1 MKQLIK
7 IAMAAVLLASCS
19 NSEIPRGWVG
29 NYFSAD
35 GSWQC
40 SLFEDVALYQNDV
53 WQYQSV
59 TKKDTTLS
67 VTIINGS
74 KTVNLD
80 FAGRYIAFQNELKEN
95 GKVVAIT
102 RERPQLVDAKYSVN
116 GELLGHVC
124 RNYVGQALSWAPHCD
139 SVCGIE
145 PQKRIEPE
153 IETPD
158 GTIGEAVVRLY
169 LHNSFRGIRSVERI
183 GLFLNDDCRIVYD
196 NRLETAKRK
205 MEVVRKDKHGKMFEV
220 KIPVDGVADFHF
232 EREFLESGYEDLL
245 KFYFSG
251 ALDYMVKQGDTV
263 LVVVEQSKSNWY
275 NGGNLYRG
283 LSPFGKVIVS
293 PRTDSLKT
301 EEDYLAA
308 AQLFTDSVMNV
319 FANVDCAAFSPY
331 KAQLRNHLA
340 YYTGRVMMTFF
351 IHRKLQNGETVSDEF
366 VEKLKS
372 QCPIDDAAILKTSE
386 SVKYAIEYIE
396 LFSGKAKYEPSGA
409 TSFDV
414 KLPEDAIK
422 LGFSPKVADL
432 LATRALLQKMRFSRN
447 GFRGGLV
454 TDDEFYSQLA
464 KIKSPDY
471 RNCLETRYKDFA
483 EVRSYVSRAKNER
496 NLTDADFENFKNLTD
511 TTMSLIL
518 RDIQAGRTKIDA
530 QPPFYEYFYDISTFL
545 APNIYSFPY
554 AYLIDKD
561 NNNAVIDSAYSSVAY
576 FIFDNLTP
584 GKKYAVAYCGDTA
597 QFRPS
602 DENYVGFSYK
612 PGHSGKAS
620 KLVMQY

>member
-1 MKQLIK
+1 MKKLVL
-7 IAMAAVLLASCS
+7 AMMAAVMLASCS
-19 NSEIPRGWVG
+19 NSEIPKDWVG
-29 NYFSAD
+29 SYFSAD

-40 SLFEDVALYQNDV
+40 SLFEDVALFQNDV

-59 TKKDTTLS
+59 TKADTTLH
-67 VTIINGS
+67 VTITNGE

-80 FAGRYIAFQNELKEN
+80 FVGRFIAFKNTVSEN
-95 GKVVAIT
+95 GRVVWT
-102 RERPQLVDAKYSVN
+102 SREKPQLVDAKYSVD
-116 GELLGHVC
+116 GKLLGHVC
-124 RNYVGQALSWAPHCD
+124 HNSVGQALSWAPHCD

-153 IETPD
+153 IGTPD

-183 GLFLNDDCRIVYD
+183 GLFLNDECRIVFD

-205 MEVVRKDKHGKMFEV
+205 MEVVRKDKHGKLFEV

-232 EREFLESGYEDLL
+232 ERENSESGYDGVT
-245 KFYFSG
+245 KFYFGG
-251 ALDYMVKQGDTV
+251 AIDYMVKQGDTV
-263 LVVVEQSKSNWY
+263 LVVAEHQKQSSL

-283 LSPFGKVIVS
+283 LSPYGQVLVT

-301 EEDYLAA
+301 EDDYWNM
-308 AQLFTDSVMNV
+308 AQSFTDSVMSK
-319 FANVDCAAFSPY
+319 FANVDCAAFSLY
-331 KAQLRNHLA
+331 KAQLRNQMA

-351 IHRKLQNGETVSDEF
+351 IHRKLQNGEAVSDEF
-366 VEKLKS
+366 LNKLKS
-372 QCPIDDAAILKTSE
+372 QCPIDDTSILRTAA
-386 SVKYAIEYIE
+386 SVGYAMDYINF
-396 LFSGKAKYEPSGA
+396 FSGKAKYEPSGA

-447 GFRGGLV
+447 GFRGGLM

-464 KIKSPDY
+464 KIMSPDY

-518 RDIQAGRTKIDA
+518 RDIQAGRTKIDV

-545 APNIYSFPY
+545 APNIYFYPY

>member
-1 MKQLIK
+1 
-7 IAMAAVLLASCS
+7 
-19 NSEIPRGWVG
+19 
-29 NYFSAD
+29 
-35 GSWQC
+35 
-40 SLFEDVALYQNDV
+40 VA
-53 WQYQSV
+53 
-59 TKKDTTLS
+59 TTR
-67 VTIINGS
+67 
-74 KTVNLD
+74 K
-80 FAGRYIAFQNELKEN
+80 
-95 GKVVAIT
+95 
-102 RERPQLVDAKYSVN
+102 RPQLVYSKYSVD
-116 GELLGHVC
+116 GKLLGHVC
-124 RNYVGQALSWAPHCD
+124 HNSVGQALSLAPHLD
-139 SVCGIE
+139 SICGIE
-145 PQKRIEPE
+145 PPKHVEPE
-153 IETPD
+153 IEIPD

-263 LVVVEQSKSNWY
+263 LVVVEQSKSNWL

-518 RDIQAGRTKIDA
+518 RDIQAGRTKIDV

-545 APNIYSFPY
+545 APNISFFPY

-561 NNNAVIDSAYSSVAY
+561 NNNAVVDSAYSSAAY

-602 DENYVGFSYK
+602 DENYVGFSYR
-612 PGHSGKAS
+612 PGHRGKAS
-620 KLVMQY
+620 KLVMKY

>member
-19 NSEIPRGWVG
+19 NSEIPKGWVG

-59 TKKDTTLS
+59 TKKDTTLH
-67 VTIINGS
+67 VTITNGS

-80 FAGRYIAFQNELKEN
+80 FAGRYIAFQQSLEEK
-95 GKVVAIT
+95 GRVVATT
-102 RERPQLVDAKYSVN
+102 RHRPQLVYSKYSVD
-116 GELLGHVC
+116 GKLLGHVC
-124 RNYVGQALSWAPHCD
+124 KNFVDQALLLAPHLD
-139 SVCGIE
+139 SICGIE
-145 PQKRIEPE
+145 PPKRIEQE
-153 IETPD
+153 IESPD
-158 GTIGEAVVRLY
+158 GTIDEAVVRLY
-169 LHNSFRGIRSVERI
+169 VHNSFRG
-183 GLFLNDDCRIVYD
+183 LNSLSRFGQFVDENCFIVFD
-196 NRLETAKRK
+196 NRLEMSKRK
-205 MEVVRKDKHGKMFEV
+205 MKFVGKDLHGKLFEV
-220 KIPVDGVADFHF
+220 RIPVDGVADFHF
-232 EREFLESGYEDLL
+232 ERENLESGYEGLT
-245 KFYFSG
+245 KFYFGG
-251 ALDYMVKQGDTV
+251 ALDYMVGQGDTV

-308 AQLFTDSVMNV
+308 AQLFTDSVMHV

-351 IHRKLQNGETVSDEF
+351 AEPKMRKGEAVSDEF
-366 VEKLKS
+366 LNKLKS
-372 QCPIDDAAILKTSE
+372 QCPIGDTSILRTAA
-386 SVKYAIEYIE
+386 SVGYAMDYINF
-396 LFSGKAKYEPSGA
+396 FSGKAKYEPSGA

-447 GFRGGLV
+447 GFRGGLM

-464 KIKSPDY
+464 QIKSPDY

-496 NLTDADFENFKNLTD
+496 NLTDEDFENFKNLTD

-518 RDIQAGRTKIDA
+518 RDIQAGRTKIDV
-530 QPPFYEYFYDISTFL
+530 QPPFYEYFYDVSSFL
-545 APNIYSFPY
+545 APNISFFPY

-561 NNNAVIDSAYSSVAY
+561 NNNAVVDSAYSSAAY

-620 KLVMQY
+620 KLVMKY

>member
-1 MKQLIK
+1 MKKLVL
-7 IAMAAVLLASCS
+7 AMMAAVMLASCS
-19 NSEIPRGWVG
+19 NSEIPKDWVG
-29 NYFSAD
+29 SYFSAD

-59 TKKDTTLS
+59 TKADTTLH
-67 VTIINGS
+67 VTITNGE

-80 FAGRYIAFQNELKEN
+80 FVGRFIAFRNTVEEN
-95 GKVVAIT
+95 GQIVATT
-102 RERPQLVDAKYSVN
+102 RKRPQLVDAKYSVN

-124 RNYVGQALSWAPHCD
+124 KNFVDQALLLAPHLD
-139 SVCGIE
+139 SICGIE
-145 PQKRIEPE
+145 PPKRIEQE
-153 IETPD
+153 IESPD

-169 LHNSFRGIRSVERI
+169 VHNSFRG
-183 GLFLNDDCRIVYD
+183 LNSLSRFGQFVDENCFIVFD
-196 NRLETAKRK
+196 NRLEMSKRK
-205 MEVVRKDKHGKMFEV
+205 MKFVGKDLHGKLFEV

-232 EREFLESGYEDLL
+232 ERENSESGYDGVT
-245 KFYFSG
+245 KFYFGG
-251 ALDYMVKQGDTV
+251 AIDYMVQQGDTV
-263 LVVVEQSKSNWY
+263 LVVAEHQKQSSL

-283 LSPFGKVIVS
+283 LSPYGQVLVT

-301 EEDYLAA
+301 EDDYWNM
-308 AQLFTDSVMNV
+308 AQSFTDSVMSK
-319 FANVDCAAFSPY
+319 FANVDCAAFSLY
-331 KAQLRNHLA
+331 KAQLRNQMA

-351 IHRKLQNGETVSDEF
+351 IHRKMRKGEAVSDEF
-366 VEKLKS
+366 LNKLKS
-372 QCPIDDAAILKTSE
+372 QCPIDDTSILRTAA
-386 SVKYAIEYIE
+386 SVGYAMDYINF
-396 LFSGKAKYEPSGA
+396 FSGKAKYEPSGA

-447 GFRGGLV
+447 GFRGGLM

-464 KIKSPDY
+464 KIMSPDY
-471 RNCLETRYKDFA
+471 RNCMETRYKDFA

-496 NLTDADFENFKNLTD
+496 NLTDEDFENFKNLTD

-518 RDIQAGRTKIDA
+518 RDIQAGRTKIDV

-545 APNIYSFPY
+545 APNIYSYPY

-561 NNNAVIDSAYSSVAY
+561 NNNAVIDSAYSSAGY

-597 QFRPS
+597 QFRPT
-602 DENYVGFSYK
+602 DENYFGFWYR
-612 PGHSGKAS
+612 PGHRTKAS
-620 KLVMQY
+620 NLVMKY